1 MNSPTTQ
8 TVEKPIYTEEEFSCI
23 DPRSVPQHVAIIMD
37 GNRRWARKQ
46 GKPAEMGHWFGAE
59 QLDLIV
65 RAASELGIKTL
76 TAYSFSTENWGRAP
90 HEVEVLMQ
98 LLEAYLVNKREEL
111 VKEGVRLHTIGEIEK
126 FPERVRKALQDTIQ
140 ATKNND
146 RIDLVL
152 ALNYGGR
159 DEIRRAFLRM
169 HQAISEGNLEIE
181 NVTESAISSYLDTAK
196 WPDPELFIRPSG
208 ELRMSNFLIWQSSYS
223 EIYSTEVLWPDFS
236 EKDLLK
242 AVIEFQKRSRRFGG

>member
-1 MNSPTTQ
+1 MNSPTAQ
-8 TVEKPIYTEEEFSCI
+8 TIEKPIYSEEEFSRI
-23 DPRSVPQHVAIIMD
+23 DLENVPRHIVIIMD
-37 GNRRWARKQ
+37 GNRRWARQK

-65 RAASELGIKTL
+65 RAASELGVKAL
-76 TAYSFSTENWGRAP
+76 TVYSFSTENWKRP
-90 HEVEVLMQ
+90 SYEVEMLMQ
-98 LLEAYLVNKREEL
+98 LLEAYLLNKREGL
-111 VKEGVRLHTIGEIEK
+111 VKEGVRLQTIGNTSELPDNVQK
-126 FPERVRKALQDTIQ
+126 VLNDTMQ

-159 DEIRRAFLRM
+159 DELRRAFLKM
-169 HQAISEGNLEIE
+169 HEDIAKGTLKAEE
-181 NVTESAISSYLDTAK
+181 VTESTISSYLDTAK

-208 ELRMSNFLIWQSSYS
+208 VLRISNFLIWQISYS

-236 EKDLLK
+236 EKHLLE
-242 AVIEFQKRSRRFGG
+242 AVIEYQNRARRFGK